1 MNVIQKNNENPR
13 VEDLKL
19 VNILEEE
26 IYEIIKRFKAN
37 ENMTTSELRKEL
49 KDIIDDKL
57 KIVVTLNTDNF
68 SWNNIAISNNA
79 TLSSSMS
86 FNPQSISTRV
96 ISSNSLLEDR
106 VNNIEDRIRAL
117 EMRDRLR

>member
-68 SWNNIAISNNA
+68 S
-79 TLSSSMS
+79 
-86 FNPQSISTRV
+86 
-96 ISSNSLLEDR
+96 
-106 VNNIEDRIRAL
+106 
-117 EMRDRLR
+117 